1 MTPNT
6 NNDEFQDLSA
16 HEVVFTLNEAGGAA
30 HLTAAQQATRAC
42 AALATMAARAG
53 NDERYADI
61 IDAGAIEEVVS
72 CIDTHGMDDFVA
84 LHGLTA
90 LHALTRHS
98 TRLTAF
104 LVECGAYPSTLRCI
118 PYHVGDQAI
127 GELCSLVLLGL
138 SEVDDDKVRQ
148 LWAHH
153 DALEQLCYTAFNVR
167 QPRSA
172 AIAVNVCT
180 LLSRMLSVAPT
191 DATPLSSFV
200 LLLAE
205 FVRVHFANPVVVVA
219 ALRVLVAFGE
229 AADGALRGALGAS
242 AEAVLQAVTLVL
254 GKTYSYLTRPATWD
268 AETSLR
274 DDATAAASGAA
285 LSADHHAIVS
295 ASLRIFYLVA
305 SGLRAVPPAQRALCT
320 PSGAP
325 IAPDINY
332 VKMGSP
338 SATSA
343 VSAEHRLLLAVTH
356 PDVLPLYTV
365 VVTFI
370 RLHVFKATDAGEGA
384 DDLSAACVDACRA
397 LTCVLQSLDPGVV
410 NARHIFRVKASLD
423 DQNVPAL
430 LHTMLSQQGQADQTV
445 FAAANT
451 RADIDHAVREL
462 LDSLT

>member
-1 MTPNT
+1 
-6 NNDEFQDLSA
+6 
-16 HEVVFTLNEAGGAA
+16 
-30 HLTAAQQATRAC
+30 
-42 AALATMAARAG
+42 
-53 NDERYADI
+53 
-61 IDAGAIEEVVS
+61 
-72 CIDTHGMDDFVA
+72 
-84 LHGLTA
+84 
-90 LHALTRHS
+90 
-98 TRLTAF
+98 
-104 LVECGAYPSTLRCI
+104 
-118 PYHVGDQAI
+118 
-127 GELCSLVLLGL
+127 VLLGL

-242 AEAVLQAVTLVL
+242 AEAVLQAVTLVM

-274 DDATAAASGAA
+274 DDTTAAASGAA

-430 LHTMLSQQGQADQTV
+430 LRTMLSQQGQADQTV
-445 FAAANT
+445 FSAAANT